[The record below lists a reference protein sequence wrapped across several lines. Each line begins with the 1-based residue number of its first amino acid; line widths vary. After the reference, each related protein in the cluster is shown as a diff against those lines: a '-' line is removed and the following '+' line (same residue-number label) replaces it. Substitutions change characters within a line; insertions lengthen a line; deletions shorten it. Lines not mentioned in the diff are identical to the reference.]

1 MKKHSIQTKTLV
13 TIAIF
18 CLFSFQGIAQITKG
32 DTITDLRTGI
42 KYPTVTINGTTWMT
56 KNMNVGIMV
65 QNTNQQNNS
74 IIEKT
79 CYDND
84 SANCTVYGGLYT
96 FDEAMMY
103 DSLSNQGICPDCWHV
118 ATKEDWEE
126 LLKLSDRQDFMQQ
139 LKVSKQNTPPWDG
152 NNATGFSALPAGL
165 AYDNVFGRKGDW
177 AIFWTSDSSGKHY
190 AWSVEMDN
198 FYPILS
204 GNSHLIL
211 TNTYLKKNA
220 FSVRCVKNKK

>member
-1 MKKHSIQTKTLV
+1 MRIKNALKKNCMLVSAILLFTL
-13 TIAIF
+13 
-18 CLFSFQGIAQITKG
+18 QGIAQITVG
-32 DTITDLRTGI
+32 DTIIDSRTGI
-42 KYPTVTINGTTWMT
+42 KYPTIVINGTTWMT
-56 KNMNVGIMV
+56 KNMNVGTMV
-65 QNTNQQNNS
+65 QNTNQTDNN
-74 IIEKT
+74 ILEKT

-84 SANCTVYGGLYT
+84 STNCTIYGGLYT
-96 FDEAMMY
+96 YNEAMMY
-103 DSLSNQGICPDCWHV
+103 DSLSIQGICPDCWHV

-126 LLKLSDRQDFMQQ
+126 LLKISDSQDFMQQ

-177 AIFWTSDSSGKHY
+177 AIFWTSTPTGKHY
-190 AWSVEMDN
+190 AWSIEMDN
-198 FYPILS
+198 FYPVLS
-204 GNSHLIL
+204 GHSHLMI